1 METIANRL
9 KEAMETRKM
18 SFTALSAKTGID
30 KGSISHYRSGHY
42 LPKQNN
48 IYLLA
53 RALDVSE
60 AWLMGYDVPMERGA
74 ETTSPAQSPDEILAF
89 ALFGDSSVV
98 TAEDLADIRKF
109 AEYIKARRNDRS

>member
-9 KEAMETRKM
+9 KEAMGKRKM
-18 SFTALSAKTGID
+18 LLITLSEKTGID
-30 KGSISHYRSGHY
+30 KGSISHYRKGDY

-60 AWLMGYDVPMERGA
+60 AWLMGYDVPMERD
-74 ETTSPAQSPDEILAF
+74 TTPPAPAQSPDDILAF
-89 ALFGDSSVV
+89 ALFGDSAAV
-98 TAEDLADIRKF
+98 TAEDLDDIRKF
-109 AEYIKARRNDRS
+109 AEYIKARRHDRS